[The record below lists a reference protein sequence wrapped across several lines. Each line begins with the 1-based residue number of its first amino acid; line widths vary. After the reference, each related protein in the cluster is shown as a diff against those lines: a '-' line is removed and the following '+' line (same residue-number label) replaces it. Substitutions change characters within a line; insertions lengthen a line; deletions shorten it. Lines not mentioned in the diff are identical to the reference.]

1 MSTYANNYYAFL
13 FTYYLV
19 IILMLDKYS
28 SDYSMKN
35 MKSCH
40 KILYKILSC
49 IKNCLEIILA
59 DDTEGQHL

>member
-28 SDYSMKN
+28 SDYSMNKYEELSQN
-35 MKSCH
+35 IIQNIK
-40 KILYKILSC
+40 LYQELFGNHISR
-49 IKNCLEIILA
+49 
-59 DDTEGQHL
+59 